1 MSVRFKILQNKIT
14 GSKSFGKWYGKSV
27 SLGDVDTKTL
37 AEEISHSTTVTRSD
51 VAAVLIELFRV
62 MREHLQASQTV
73 VLDEIG
79 SFRLAI
85 KSNPADK
92 KENFTANNIKS
103 FRVIYRPVS
112 SFVANGYIT
121 AKGRRAGHYIKALT
135 EGVTA
140 EPFEKVKK
148 ATPTTTTNPEATKG
162 PNGPLPSLSP
172 SQGEG

>member
-1 MSVRFKILQNKIT
+1 MSVRLKILQNKIT

-73 VLDEIG
+73 ILDEIG
-79 SFRLAI
+79 SFRLAV
-85 KSNPADK
+85 KSTPADK

-103 FRVIYRPVS
+103 FRVIYRPVTK
-112 SFVANGYIT
+112 FVANGIIT
-121 AKGRRAGHYIKALT
+121 AKGHRSGHYVKALT
-135 EGVTA
+135 DGVTA
-140 EPFEKVKK
+140 EPFDKSKK
-148 ATPTTTTNPEATKG
+148 TTAETTKP
-162 PNGPLPSLSP
+162 
-172 SQGEG
+172 